1 MANSF
6 IDYTGN
12 GVITTFTVPP
22 YLDESHISAA
32 IDGLTKTSGVDYTI
46 SGTSLTFSTAP
57 ANGTKI
63 RLQRSSSRDTRLSD
77 YSDASLLTADQL
89 DSDANQLFYLAQES
103 FDRASETNL
112 AASTFY
118 TSATTEPSDPKA
130 GDLYFN
136 TLTGLL
142 RIYTGTVWESINN
155 RGTKE
160 TFNISTS
167 TTVFTVSTAVDEN
180 TLVFLNGVLLVE
192 GASGVGDYETTTST
206 VTLNTAVTSGILEV
220 VTFPNAFSSTLP
232 SGIQLPDNQKAVF
245 GNNGSMSI
253 YSDGDDF
260 YIDDADYDN
269 DNDLKIRGRNVSIW
283 NKFSDS
289 AHYVQMAMRG
299 SEGFAFWHGGSS
311 ASNTIDTG
319 ATSMVIEDHGIT
331 VGQPNLNFGYIGHDA
346 DKDLMKLEDGK
357 LSINGEL
364 IVPNGSSL
372 LTNNVIS
379 PTLNPNISFKGQG
392 NTDNYVQF
400 GQGGTLEISANLVG
414 GNNNGAQVTETGQG
428 NTLDLQGETVKLN
441 TTIRNATVGTDL
453 VVVSSSF
460 SVYDLDHTITFD
472 VNDSGLTA
480 SGVNALNINGASN
493 TGTDW
498 VWVTSGGLKRG
509 APIAS
514 ITTVS
519 PPSGQKY
526 QIKTSR
532 PLSGG
537 IEALTS
543 GDTITIGQLSTNPK
557 LETSSTGI
565 DVSGDIKI
573 PASTDGLIL
582 TAPNGTEYKIG
593 VDNNGGLTGITSTSS
608 GSIIE
613 ENFTATAGQ
622 TVFTLAATFNTSND
636 KVSTYI
642 NGVRQTAFTASGTNT
657 VTFTNSL
664 SASDEVAIIV
674 NVGGLI

>member
-46 SGTSLTFSTAP
+46 SGTSLTFSTTP
-57 ANGTKI
+57 ANGAKI
-63 RLQRSSSRDTRLSD
+63 RLQRSSSRDTRLAD

-192 GASGVGDYETTTST
+192 GATGVGDYETTTST

-245 GNNGSMSI
+245 GDNGTMSI

-299 SEGFAFWHGGSS
+299 NSGFAFWHGGSS
-311 ASNTIDTG
+311 PSNTIDTG
-319 ATSMVIEDHGIT
+319 TTSMVIENDGIT
-331 VGQPNLNFGYIGHDA
+331 VGQPNANFGYIGHDA

-364 IVPNGSSL
+364 IVPSESSL

-379 PTLNPNISFKGQG
+379 PTLNPNINFKGQG

-414 GNNNGAQVTETGQG
+414 GNNNGAQITESGQG
-428 NTLDLQGETVKLN
+428 NTLDIQGETVKLK
-441 TTIRNATVGTDL
+441 TTTLNATVGTNL
-453 VVVSSSF
+453 
-460 SVYDLDHTITFD
+460 TI
-472 VNDSGLTA
+472 VNSAFNTYTQESTLRIDINDPNLTA
-480 SGVNALNINGASN
+480 AGLNALNINGAGN
-493 TGTDW
+493 VGTDW
-498 VWVTSGGLKRG
+498 VWVTSGGYKYN

-514 ITTVS
+514 VTTTTSPQGQRYIIT
-519 PPSGQKY
+519 
-526 QIKTSR
+526 TSR

-537 IEALTS
+537 IGHVAA
-543 GDTITIGQLSTNPK
+543 GDTISVGQLSTNPK